1 MQGTGWV
8 GLELSII
15 LTLTVEKSDMW
26 ETPYVDILTLTKLK
40 YFISKNLNTK
50 ALKSCT
56 AANNTMRHLE
66 DGTINIVCK
75 I

>member
-8 GLELSII
+8 DLELSII

-40 YFISKNLNTK
+40 YFMSKNLNTK
-50 ALKSCT
+50 VLKSCT
-56 AANNTMRHLE
+56 AANNTMRHSE